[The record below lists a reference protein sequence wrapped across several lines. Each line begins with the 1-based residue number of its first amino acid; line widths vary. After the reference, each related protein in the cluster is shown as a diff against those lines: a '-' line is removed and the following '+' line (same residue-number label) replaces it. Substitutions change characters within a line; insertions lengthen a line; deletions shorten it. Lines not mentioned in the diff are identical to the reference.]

1 MGNNIAHTLNH
12 SPFARRLQNCGGMA
26 DADLGALDGIHQDLV
41 RLGKGETLAT
51 AGHAPDRI
59 LVIEDGWAFRFQL
72 LDDGGRQITEI
83 LAPGDML
90 NCEALSRLSP
100 GHAAEALTPV
110 TMRAFQ
116 AQEFLK
122 TVQTTP
128 GIAAALWWSEF
139 QIDNMLREQ
148 ITRLGRR
155 DAQSRI
161 AHFFLELLMRARCAG
176 VIRGGMIE
184 APLSQSHLADLL
196 GLTADC
202 LAQTGDVFEALDLRR
217 DVLARREALSGPKGR
232 AATDAKF
239 DLAVLLNSMGR
250 YEDAEAHLRPVLRR
264 YERDF
269 GFHGEWTIKCAEQM
283 ALGMAAG
290 EQRCERL
297 RQPRGGRV
305 GGTAQ
310 LGGGGGAHRHR
321 EAEDEA
327 RWPVGRAE
335 HTHAVEAALAQQHR
349 VALAAKDVEQ
359 RQRDAEHRRHLGAQ
373 CAGWVRGVA
382 GWGRRGARSVSGQGR
397 CSAASA

>member
-1 MGNNIAHTLNH
+1 MAMGNNIAHTLNH

-196 GLTADC
+196 GLTPVHVSR
-202 LAQTGDVFEALDLRR
+202 TLRR
-217 DVLARREALSGPKGR
+217 LNGMVKWTRRSVCV
-232 AATDAKF
+232 TD
-239 DLAVLLNSMGR
+239 
-250 YEDAEAHLRPVLRR
+250 EDAL
-264 YERDF
+264 
-269 GFHGEWTIKCAEQM
+269 C
-283 ALGMAAG
+283 
-290 EQRCERL
+290 
-297 RQPRGGRV
+297 
-305 GGTAQ
+305 
-310 LGGGGGAHRHR
+310 
-321 EAEDEA
+321 
-327 RWPVGRAE
+327 
-335 HTHAVEAALAQQHR
+335 R
-349 VALAAKDVEQ
+349 VAGFDAAYLNLQNYAKYRMRGQQAV
-359 RQRDAEHRRHLGAQ
+359 AE
-373 CAGWVRGVA
+373 
-382 GWGRRGARSVSGQGR
+382 
-397 CSAASA
+397 